1 MESKLI
7 AVILTKVYMTDSHC
21 GMLAKQEVFGLKS
34 KRMFRDGN
42 SDYMLAYIV
51 ILCLLKQTDSE
62 KTKGRVRG

>member
-7 AVILTKVYMTDSHC
+7 AVILTKVYMTNSHC

-42 SDYMLAYIV
+42 STSHA
-51 ILCLLKQTDSE
+51 CLYRNTLPTQAD
-62 KTKGRVRG
+62 RL